1 MYVSCIWLFCVHSCT
16 NSLEAQVMMLT
27 NTMWS
32 CIKAEPT
39 LIWELSC
46 CVKKRTTAYY
56 ICSFIY
62 EYDHSLS
69 NFTYV
74 MYIAELPDDLME
86 RIEQMSNRMNEL
98 NDLRAKVRVNFV
110 LQLMATSIIS
120 SNHIINTSMPY
131 WLSNYNRTYSDQSLC
146 VSILP
151 YLCV

>member
-1 MYVSCIWLFCVHSCT
+1 
-16 NSLEAQVMMLT
+16 ML
-27 NTMWS
+27 
-32 CIKAEPT
+32 
-39 LIWELSC
+39 
-46 CVKKRTTAYY
+46 KKRTTAYY

-74 MYIAELPDDLME
+74 MYIEELPDDLME

-120 SNHIINTSMPY
+120 SIHIIITSMPY
-131 WLSNYNRTYSDQSLC
+131 
-146 VSILP
+146 
-151 YLCV
+151 